1 MAQERPV
8 LRCQHR
14 VRPGASGV
22 PSVCRTEPA
31 RTSNIILSTELS
43 TRRRTVAREPNRVQS
58 QSPYDNDETAPPGY
72 DRCTMVRRRPKTS
85 THETHAK
92 PNDNTNSLTRYALT
106 ANWLKLG
113 VLHRSAGPSPNT
125 IADACEDSLGATLR
139 QPTERGRRARTQ
151 AAWSFVSRVSRRV
164 RARAGVADERG
175 VSHLSLVRRAVHP
188 NAEPPGVPEHR
199 TGKRPEHRT
208 RDTGPDRTP
217 DLNPL
222 TRINLQ
228 AVRGEGAPGEPTL
241 DQVAQSP
248 E

>member
-1 MAQERPV
+1 
-8 LRCQHR
+8 
-14 VRPGASGV
+14 
-22 PSVCRTEPA
+22 
-31 RTSNIILSTELS
+31 
-43 TRRRTVAREPNRVQS
+43 
-58 QSPYDNDETAPPGY
+58 
-72 DRCTMVRRRPKTS
+72 MVRRRPKTS

-92 PNDNTNSLTRYALT
+92 PNDNTNTRCL
-106 ANWLKLG
+106 NWLKLG
-113 VLHRSAGPSPNT
+113 ALPTSAET
-125 IADACEDSLGATLR
+125 IDIADPVPDVRLLVRLCDIR

-175 VSHLSLVRRAVHP
+175 VFRTAFARSARGPPR

>member
-1 MAQERPV
+1 MFCV
-8 LRCQHR
+8 H
-14 VRPGASGV
+14 V
-22 PSVCRTEPA
+22 
-31 RTSNIILSTELS
+31 
-43 TRRRTVAREPNRVQS
+43 
-58 QSPYDNDETAPPGY
+58 APP
-72 DRCTMVRRRPKTS
+72 P
-85 THETHAK
+85 ETI
-92 PNDNTNSLTRYALT
+92 
-106 ANWLKLG
+106 G
-113 VLHRSAGPSPNT
+113 
-125 IADACEDSLGATLR
+125 IADVRLLVRLCDIR